1 MRALLDACVLY
12 PTVMR
17 ELLLGAAGAGLYTP
31 LWSPRIL
38 EEWARAVAR
47 NIPADAALARTEI
60 ALARAAFPEAE
71 IAPAP
76 DTEAALALPD
86 PADTHVLAAA
96 IDGHADILVTD
107 NRADFP
113 TRTLARHGLLRL
125 DADMFLKTLHDD
137 NPDAL
142 HQVAETVRARA
153 ETLSGMPWDMRKLLK
168 KARLYRLAK
177 ALTA

>member
-47 NIPADAALARTEI
+47 NIPADAALARSEI
-60 ALARAAFPEAE
+60 ALARAAFSEAE
-71 IAPAP
+71 ITPAP

-86 PADTHVLAAA
+86 RSVDAL
-96 IDGHADILVTD
+96 
-107 NRADFP
+107 
-113 TRTLARHGLLRL
+113 LAR
-125 DADMFLKTLHDD
+125 AV
-137 NPDAL
+137 P
-142 HQVAETVRARA
+142 ARA
-153 ETLSGMPWDMRKLLK
+153 PD
-168 KARLYRLAK
+168 
-177 ALTA
+177 